1 MVDVPLHQ
9 HWNDIYVKRWLVV
22 LTAVSAAAAAYI
34 FSSLVTPMYEA
45 KTTFYL
51 AANATPASYVGPSPD
66 APPVPLLPMPE
77 EKAAALDVGILRGR
91 EVRTRLADAFG
102 LPVDEIARRVDVT
115 VSGEF
120 MIDVFVRNPDPDL
133 AARIAN
139 EVPSVYS
146 EFHEGSMRARATE
159 LATALSTRLDAL
171 KQQQMELLKRQRES
185 RSASLTTADDAA
197 LDKLQAELETAQSE
211 RNTLAGRI
219 DAALA
224 RKDALQAALEQEA
237 SYYETARTVDTTPT
251 LDRLLESILSL
262 QVDLAALND
271 GKTNPRRTAV
281 EEQIGRL
288 EDAVAAERRR
298 LSEASIKVSGSLYE
312 ELRRELAWNGAMIA
326 ELESSLTAADARIA
340 QATDR
345 FDAVLSAME
354 DAQDA
359 TSELSRVQVQIATA
373 EANLAASRLQA
384 ENAKPP
390 LVIVEK
396 AVSPSRPAFPL
407 PLVNAIAAAFCGA
420 ILGTYYALF
429 VAHSE
434 RGAQVRKSRGATL
447 PLFTNDELDE
457 LMAAVAATRLA
468 NGGRDANASAHSS

>member
-1 MVDVPLHQ
+1 LADVPLHQ
-9 HWNDIYVKRWLVV
+9 HWGDIYMKRWLVV
-22 LTAVSAAAAAYI
+22 LTATSSAVTAYI
-34 FSSLVTPMYEA
+34 FSSLVTPVYEA

-51 AANATPASYVGPSPD
+51 AANATPVSYVGPSPD
-66 APPVPLLPMPE
+66 APPLPLLPLPE

-91 EVRTRLADAFG
+91 EVRTRLADEFDLSVA
-102 LPVDEIARRVDVT
+102 EIARRVDVT

-133 AARIAN
+133 AAEIAN
-139 EVPSVYS
+139 EVPAVYS

-159 LATALSTRLDAL
+159 LATALSKRLETL
-171 KQQQMELLKRQRES
+171 KQLQMDLLTRQRDS

-197 LDKLQAELETAQSE
+197 LDKLQSEIETAQSD
-211 RNTLAGRI
+211 RNNLAGQI
-219 DAALA
+219 DSAMA
-224 RKDALQAALEQEA
+224 RQGALQAALQKEA
-237 SYYETARTVDTTPT
+237 AYYETAKTVDTTPT

-298 LSEASIKVSGSLYE
+298 LAEASIKVSGSLYE
-312 ELRRELAWNGAMIA
+312 ELRRELALNDATIA
-326 ELESSLTAADARIA
+326 ELESSLSAADARIS
-340 QATDR
+340 QATNR
-345 FDAVLSAME
+345 FDAVLVAME
-354 DAQDA
+354 VAQDA
-359 TSELSRVQVQIATA
+359 TSELSRVEVQIATA
-373 EANLAASRLQA
+373 EANLAAARLQA

-396 AVSPSRPAFPL
+396 AVPPSRPAFPL
-407 PLVNAIAAAFCGA
+407 PIVNAIAAALCGA

-434 RGAQVRKSRGATL
+434 RAAQTKKSRNATI
-447 PLFTNDELDE
+447 PLFSNDELDE
-457 LMAAVAATRLA
+457 LMGAVAAMRRS